1 MAVARRG
8 KRLLCHAS
16 SARATGGLATLEK
29 RLIPWAL
36 ALTILVNGGLSENA
50 SAAVQRPSYSAG
62 DRWVYILEGSLDAL
76 PGLSDTGMGF
86 SLLTLAGRVEVE
98 VLGTAERSVPAG
110 SIRGFEVATRTTAFL
125 NGTFTVPGGPSPLP
139 ATVSGTLTS
148 QLVEFWEGQGIFAVE
163 SRDTATYQV
172 DVAYIVPI
180 HVEVQ
185 MRTNATTSVL
195 SDPLFPLDV
204 GQRATASQTTDLTAN
219 ATVIAFGMESTS
231 EAQTRVT
238 TNWSREV
245 RSQESVAVEAGT
257 FAAYRMNQ
265 SLSSFPGLGVF
276 PSVPGGNEDAFW
288 SNDVGSYVK
297 RVAYANGTSVAELRL
312 QSYRYGSPGSAL
324 LLVSLGLGVLAGGA
338 AIAALVVRRRRRKR
352 ADPMSPR
359 ERRRSEV
366 ETGVETRSS
375 SQPQKEGDR
384 AR

>member
-1 MAVARRG
+1 M
-8 KRLLCHAS
+8 
-16 SARATGGLATLEK
+16 
-29 RLIPWAL
+29 
-36 ALTILVNGGLSENA
+36 
-50 SAAVQRPSYSAG
+50 
-62 DRWVYILEGSLDAL
+62 YILEGSLDAL

-86 SLLTLAGRVEVE
+86 SLLALAGRVEVE

-245 RSQESVAVEAGT
+245 LSQESVAVEAGT

-312 QSYRYGSPGSAL
+312 QSYRFGLAGSAI
-324 LLVSLGLGVLAGGA
+324 LLVSVGLGVLAGGA